1 MKAVGLLTTITTI
14 LLAVLVLAQASIG
27 VAGTVLNRDGL
38 PIDGAT
44 VVVYDSNNNVV
55 ARSTTGAGGRFWL
68 ALPSGTYTLRLS
80 KPGYV
85 DRVLTFTIGKQTL
98 YTDLGEIVMDYSL
111 TVSLIPSQIELPVL
125 STASI
130 PVSLSNKG
138 ASAENISVSVE
149 KSCDLDVALYAGGMR
164 VTRLLLGPGE
174 AQSLTLQIK
183 TPYMETTTCRVKL
196 SFTG

>member
-1 MKAVGLLTTITTI
+1 MKSVGLLIATATI
-14 LLAVLVLAQASIG
+14 LLAVLVLAQASIS

-44 VVVYDSNNNVV
+44 VIVYDSNNNVV

-85 DRVLTFTIGKQTL
+85 DRALTFTIGKQTL
-98 YTDLGEIVMDYSL
+98 YTDLGDIVMDYSL
-111 TVSLIPSQIELPVL
+111 TVSLTPSQIELPVL

-130 PVSLSNKG
+130 PVS
-138 ASAENISVSVE
+138 
-149 KSCDLDVALYAGGMR
+149 
-164 VTRLLLGPGE
+164 
-174 AQSLTLQIK
+174 
-183 TPYMETTTCRVKL
+183 
-196 SFTG
+196 